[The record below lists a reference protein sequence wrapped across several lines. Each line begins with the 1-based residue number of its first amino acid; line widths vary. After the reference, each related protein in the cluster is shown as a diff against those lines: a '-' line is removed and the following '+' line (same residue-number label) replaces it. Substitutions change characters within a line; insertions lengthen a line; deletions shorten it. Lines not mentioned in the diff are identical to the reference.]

1 MSMIDPGSFRDP
13 SGRVVRDGTR
23 ILRTVYEPGRAAFEA
38 ACEAGIHEAAIGAN
52 YLLPMT
58 PLDAEMFAGMEPT
71 PAHVLEHPVLPFVSY
86 PYEWT
91 FSQLRAAAIHH
102 LDFQLFLL
110 ERGFTLSDATAY
122 NVQFIGTRPVFID
135 HLSIVPYVEG
145 ELWNGH
151 RQFCM
156 QFLNPLVLWAKRGI
170 APHAWFR
177 GSLEGIAPEDLAP
190 LLPLRSKF
198 SFTVAAH
205 IVAQG
210 RVQRNAV
217 STAKHVGKKA
227 RLPKSSLVGML
238 QGLKGYIGGLKLKGA
253 TTVWS
258 DYADNNS
265 YGNAERQAKEFFVA
279 EMVASARPG
288 QLFDIGC
295 NSGDYSQLALDS
307 GADSVVGFD
316 FDFGALERAYSRFEQ
331 SGAPVL
337 PLWLDAANPSPDQ
350 GWAGE
355 ERMSFAKRANADA
368 LLALAVIHHLAIG
381 RNVPLDMAVDW
392 LMSLAPVGVIEFPS
406 KRDVMVKTLLATR
419 EDIFPDYNEV
429 TFLAAISARGAIRK
443 QAHLGKEGR
452 LMVWYDRTR

>member
-13 SGRVVRDGTR
+13 SGRVIRQGSR

-38 ACEAGIHEAAIGAN
+38 ARDAGVHQAAIDAKF
-52 YLLPMT
+52 LLPMIEVDS
-58 PLDAEMFAGMEPT
+58 DALRDLEPQS
-71 PAHVLEHPVLPFVSY
+71 AHVLEHPVLPFVSY

-91 FSQLRAAAIHH
+91 FTQLKTAAIHH

-122 NVQFIGTRPVFID
+122 NVQFIGTKPVFID
-135 HLSIVPYVEG
+135 HLSIIPYVEG
-145 ELWNGH
+145 GLWAGH

-177 GSLEGIAPEDLAP
+177 GNLEGIAPEDLSP
-190 LLPLRSKF
+190 LLPLTSKF

-210 RVQRNAV
+210 RVQRRAVDTARHATKKPSLGKNA
-217 STAKHVGKKA
+217 
-227 RLPKSSLVGML
+227 LIGMI
-238 QGLKGYIGGLKLKGA
+238 QGLRSYIGRLTLKGGA
-253 TTVWS
+253 TVWS
-258 DYADNNS
+258 DYANNNS
-265 YGNAERQAKEFFVA
+265 YGTAEREGKQAFVA
-279 EMVASARPG
+279 EMVATVKPG

-307 GADSVVGFD
+307 GAAGVIGFD
-316 FDFGALERAYSRFEQ
+316 FDFGALEQAYARFDRAN
-331 SGAPVL
+331 APVL

-350 GWAGE
+350 GWAGS
-355 ERMSFAKRANADA
+355 ERMSFGRRANADA
-368 LLALAVIHHLAIG
+368 VLALAVIHHLAIG

-392 LMSLAPVGVIEFPS
+392 LMSLAPTGVIEFPS
-406 KRDVMVKTLLATR
+406 KSDPMVQTLLATR
-419 EDIFPDYNEV
+419 EDIFPDYTEEA
-429 TFLAAISARGAIRK
+429 FLAAVAARGAILR
-443 QAHLGKEGR
+443 QDHLGDAGR
-452 LMVWYDRTR
+452 LMIWYDRTR